1 MLFVPVWDIN
11 PMKVLKFQYATV
23 SLIVLNTL
31 VFFLLE
37 TDLVFKV
44 PAGFIEG
51 MELRPLDVVPFGSF
65 LAHVPEHFKFVT
77 YTFVHQNF
85 LHLFFNMLFLFV
97 FADNVEDAMGSFR
110 FVFFYAICGAVAAVV
125 HSWLTVRPDSP
136 LVGASGAVSGVIGA
150 YLMLYPKV
158 RVWVLLPLP
167 NFPFLPLRFSAA
179 FMIGVWILYQIG
191 NAVYFAKD
199 ATAATAWWAHVGG
212 FAAGV
217 LLIGLMKSPGV
228 RLFDRSTGL

>member
-1 MLFVPVWDIN
+1 
-11 PMKVLKFQYATV
+11 
-23 SLIVLNTL
+23 
-31 VFFLLE
+31 
-37 TDLVFKV
+37 
-44 PAGFIEG
+44 

-65 LAHVPEHFKFVT
+65 LAHVPGAFQFVT

-125 HSWLTVRPDSP
+125 HSWLTVRPNSP
-136 LVGASGAVSGVIGA
+136 ARWSERSGLWRHRRL
-150 YLMLYPKV
+150 LMQYPNV

-179 FMIGVWILYQIG
+179 FMIGVWNPLSDRQC
-191 NAVYFAKD
+191 
-199 ATAATAWWAHVGG
+199 
-212 FAAGV
+212 
-217 LLIGLMKSPGV
+217 
-228 RLFDRSTGL
+228 RLFR